1 MSQNVAVHYQ
11 GFLEGHNG
19 WVTSLQVGQ
28 TKEGKPLLISG
39 SRDKSIIVWKL
50 DLENPEEIKNEKG
63 EVVDSKVGLPNKS
76 LHGHNHFVSSLA
88 LNSTSNKL
96 ISGSWDKTAR
106 LWDIPTF
113 TTQKI
118 LAQHSKDVLAV
129 SFSQNERVIF
139 TGAMDR
145 TLKYWNTQGEM
156 KHSNSAFKGW
166 VTSIVNINKG
176 KEHYMAVGCMDGD
189 VSILDHEYSI
199 IRTIKG
205 EEYGVT
211 SLSASDEG
219 DFLFVGYK
227 NGVVKLFALAND
239 PQGEDVLKQTIETNV
254 DVNAISFN
262 SSHFAIVALGTSAGL
277 QIRNVK
283 KGTIAYENKDIK
295 SPCLSLAYDESKKYL
310 FAGHADGTIRV
321 YTIENAQE

>member
-1 MSQNVAVHYQ
+1 MTSQVEYL
-11 GFLEGHNG
+11 GYLEGHNG

-39 SRDKSIIVWKL
+39 SSDKSILIWDL
-50 DLENPEEIKNEKG
+50 DLDNKEEIKNEKG
-63 EVVDSKVGLPNKS
+63 EIVDYKVGNPKKS

-106 LWDIPTF
+106 LWDLPTF

-129 SFSQNERVIF
+129 AFSQNERVIF
-139 TGAMDR
+139 TGAMDK

-166 VTSIVNINKG
+166 VTSIANINKG

-199 IRTIKG
+199 VRTIKG

-211 SLSASDEG
+211 ALSASDEG
-219 DFLFVGYK
+219 DFLFVAYK
-227 NGVVKLFALAND
+227 NGAVKLFALADGN
-239 PQGEDVLKQTIETNV
+239 GEDQQKQKIETNV
-254 DVNAISFN
+254 DVNAVNF
-262 SSHFAIVALGTSAGL
+262 SSAHFSLVALGTSKGL
-277 QIRNVK
+277 EIRNVK
-283 KGTIAYENKDIK
+283 KGDLLFENPKVT
-295 SPCLSLAYDESKKYL
+295 SPCLSLAYDASKKYL

-321 YTIENAQE
+321 YSIVNSE

>member
-28 TKEGKPLLISG
+28 TREGKPLLISG

-139 TGAMDR
+139 TGAMDK
-145 TLKYWNTQGEM
+145 T
-156 KHSNSAFKGW
+156 
-166 VTSIVNINKG
+166 
-176 KEHYMAVGCMDGD
+176 
-189 VSILDHEYSI
+189 
-199 IRTIKG
+199 
-205 EEYGVT
+205 
-211 SLSASDEG
+211 
-219 DFLFVGYK
+219 
-227 NGVVKLFALAND
+227 
-239 PQGEDVLKQTIETNV
+239 
-254 DVNAISFN
+254 
-262 SSHFAIVALGTSAGL
+262 
-277 QIRNVK
+277 
-283 KGTIAYENKDIK
+283 
-295 SPCLSLAYDESKKYL
+295 
-310 FAGHADGTIRV
+310 
-321 YTIENAQE
+321 

>member
-1 MSQNVAVHYQ
+1 MSTNVKVHYQ

-139 TGAMDR
+139 TGAMDK

-262 SSHFAIVALGTSAGL
+262 SSH
-277 QIRNVK
+277 
-283 KGTIAYENKDIK
+283 
-295 SPCLSLAYDESKKYL
+295 C
-310 FAGHADGTIRV
+310 
-321 YTIENAQE
+321 

>member
-1 MSQNVAVHYQ
+1 MSQQVEYL
-11 GFLEGHNG
+11 GYLEGHNG

-28 TKEGKPLLISG
+28 TKDGKPLLISG
-39 SRDKSIIVWKL
+39 SRDKSILLWEF
-50 DLENPEEIKNEKG
+50 DLEKKEEVKNEKG
-63 EVVDSKVGLPNKS
+63 DIIDYKVGYPKKS

-88 LNSTSNKL
+88 LNSSSNKL

-106 LWDIPTF
+106 LWDLPTY

-118 LAQHSKDVLAV
+118 LAGHSKDVLAV

-139 TGAMDR
+139 TGAMDK

-199 IRTIKG
+199 VRTIKG

-211 SLSASDEG
+211 ALSASDEG
-219 DFLFVGYK
+219 DFLFVAYK
-227 NGVVKLFALAND
+227 NGVVKLFALSDGNGD
-239 PQGEDVLKQTIETNV
+239 DVMKQSIETNV
-254 DVNAISFN
+254 DVNAVNFTSA
-262 SSHFAIVALGTSAGL
+262 HFSLVALGTSNGL
-277 QIRNVK
+277 EIRNVK
-283 KGTIAYENKDIK
+283 KGELLFKNDKIAA
-295 SPCLSLAYDESKKYL
+295 SPCLALAYDASKKYL

-321 YTIENAQE
+321 YAITNQE